1 MTGEKYRYAMELY
14 DWKKEGDD
22 DKVLRPVIK
31 YLWKQD
37 AWHGR
42 KSCCRNKTKTVMDR
56 IWEGIV

>member
-22 DKVLRPVIK
+22 KVLRPVMK

-37 AWHGR
+37 AGQGR
-42 KSCCRNKTKTVMDR
+42 KSCCRNKIKTVMDR